1 MIDQNKIPRAFIFID
16 AQYLYKIQKHFE
28 KIHNRKL
35 KTDLHKLGTYL
46 AKEQGIWCEEIR
58 YFTAPPYQHP
68 NPTPDEVQRRAG
80 YDRLVSSLRKIPG
93 FSVREGRCQF
103 VEGEYHQKG
112 VDTLV
117 TMDLMSAAMQKSVR
131 KIILIA
137 CDTDF
142 VPVLNHLRQ
151 HHEFEIILYYYTD
164 RERGS
169 SFSMS
174 NHILTACD
182 KCVPLNR
189 AHLEN
194 NQRKER
200 SAEISSPK

>member
-103 VEGEYHQKG
+103 VEGG
-112 VDTLV
+112 IP
-117 TMDLMSAAMQKSVR
+117 S
-131 KIILIA
+131 
-137 CDTDF
+137 
-142 VPVLNHLRQ
+142 
-151 HHEFEIILYYYTD
+151 
-164 RERGS
+164 
-169 SFSMS
+169 
-174 NHILTACD
+174 
-182 KCVPLNR
+182 
-189 AHLEN
+189 
-194 NQRKER
+194 ER
-200 SAEISSPK
+200 SRYPGDDGFNVGSDAKIRPEDNTYRMRY